1 MKKLSTFIG
10 AILTLIPLNQT
21 IIFKTTTL
29 ITPMGIAIAWT
40 NKANAEQAEF
50 LFERAQKN
58 WDNNNLEA
66 ALEDYNKIINFYP
79 DWYFLWA
86 VYVNRADLKQN
97 LKDYYS
103 AYDDYTKSIELNP
116 KHAPSYYQRGWI
128 SHKIISPTK
137 PSKLVYGTNKLRNEA
152 VEKAFF
158 DYKKAIE
165 LDPNYKYAYYEAG
178 KAIYLLN
185 EFYVAIEYLEK
196 YLKFEPNDLEGLFW
210 LGESHLKT
218 EQFMGA
224 KPIPA
229 YETALKYFD
238 RLIAISN
245 NKNNKTYLNALVSRS
260 HARYILRDLYKQ
272 INNSTTNES
281 TLLLNGACR
290 DLKQA
295 LNAGVSYDSFAKL
308 LIKDCL

>member
-29 ITPMGIAIAWT
+29 ITPMGIAITWT

-50 LFERAQKN
+50 FFERAQKN

-86 VYVNRADLKQN
+86 AYVNRADLKQN

-128 SHKIISPTK
+128 SHKII
-137 PSKLVYGTNKLRNEA
+137 
-152 VEKAFF
+152 
-158 DYKKAIE
+158 
-165 LDPNYKYAYYEAG
+165 
-178 KAIYLLN
+178 
-185 EFYVAIEYLEK
+185 
-196 YLKFEPNDLEGLFW
+196 
-210 LGESHLKT
+210 
-218 EQFMGA
+218 
-224 KPIPA
+224 
-229 YETALKYFD
+229 
-238 RLIAISN
+238 
-245 NKNNKTYLNALVSRS
+245 
-260 HARYILRDLYKQ
+260 
-272 INNSTTNES
+272 
-281 TLLLNGACR
+281 
-290 DLKQA
+290 
-295 LNAGVSYDSFAKL
+295 
-308 LIKDCL
+308 